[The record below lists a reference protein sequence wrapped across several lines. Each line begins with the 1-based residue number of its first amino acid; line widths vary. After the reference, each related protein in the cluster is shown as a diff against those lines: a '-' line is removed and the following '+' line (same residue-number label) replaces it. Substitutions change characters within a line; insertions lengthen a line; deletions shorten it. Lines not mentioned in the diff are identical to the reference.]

1 MARPIKYDIKTDEVV
16 KLASYG
22 CTNVEIADFF
32 GCDESLIRK
41 SYSEYLTKGRADM
54 KIRLRKMQFN
64 LAEKSAV
71 MGIWLGKQIL
81 NQTDY
86 PITEDLARPL
96 CVFKKWLSSQG
107 FQIKEYGMCHPATGN
122 QRLFVGIC

>member
-1 MARPIKYDIKTDEVV
+1 MARPIKYDIDTEEVE

-41 SYSEYLTKGRADM
+41 SYSEFLTKGRADM

-71 MGIWLGKQIL
+71 MGIWLGKQML

-86 PITEDLARPL
+86 PITEDTEPL
-96 CVFKKWLSSQG
+96 KWS
-107 FQIKEYGMCHPATGN
+107 AD
-122 QRLFVGIC
+122 